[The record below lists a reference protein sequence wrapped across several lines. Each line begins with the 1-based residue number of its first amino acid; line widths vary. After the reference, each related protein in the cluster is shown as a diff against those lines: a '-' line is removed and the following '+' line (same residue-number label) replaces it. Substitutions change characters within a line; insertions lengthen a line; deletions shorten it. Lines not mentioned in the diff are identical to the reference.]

1 MAQKNDRLDKVAVF
15 ISFSTILLPSSQGG
29 IKLSTLADLITNHPS
44 NKNAILIPGGPTIT
58 YGEFADQIEKTA
70 EILSAAGVEK
80 GRTVSIVLGNGL
92 DFMITF
98 FAVTRSG
105 AIAAPLNS
113 AYTNEEFKFYMED
126 TESQLVII
134 APGADVAKQAAN
146 ELNIPVAEVNLD
158 NQGQLSISKSGSL
171 LTARSSASAPSE
183 DDIALFLHTSG
194 TTSRPKGVPLTH
206 GNLMASLQNIVN
218 TYNLTEDD
226 LAMVVMPLFHVHGLI
241 GVSLSTMKSGGSMV
255 IPPRFSASNFWE
267 IQATTNATW
276 YSAVPT
282 IHQILLMRADED
294 KAPSQSFRFIR
305 SCSAALAPSVFNDLE
320 NRFGAPVLEAYG
332 MTEASHQMS
341 SNLLPPGPRN
351 PGTVGKGTGVEI
363 GIMDENGTLLATNQ
377 TGEVVIKGPNV
388 THGYHNNRSANE
400 EAFTN
405 GWFRTGDQGVLSGKS
420 ILTLTGRLKEL
431 INRGGEKIS
440 PLEVDAAILQH
451 PNVSEAVCFGVP
463 DEKYGEA
470 VQAAVVISSGTS
482 ESEIQSF
489 CGQHLA
495 DFKIPDR
502 VYIVDELPR
511 TATGKIQRRH
521 VAAKFAE

>member
-1 MAQKNDRLDKVAVF
+1 
-15 ISFSTILLPSSQGG
+15 
-29 IKLSTLADLITNHPS
+29 
-44 NKNAILIPGGPTIT
+44 
-58 YGEFADQIEKTA
+58 
-70 EILSAAGVEK
+70 
-80 GRTVSIVLGNGL
+80 
-92 DFMITF
+92 
-98 FAVTRSG
+98 
-105 AIAAPLNS
+105 
-113 AYTNEEFKFYMED
+113 
-126 TESQLVII
+126 
-134 APGADVAKQAAN
+134 
-146 ELNIPVAEVNLD
+146 
-158 NQGQLSISKSGSL
+158 
-171 LTARSSASAPSE
+171 
-183 DDIALFLHTSG
+183 
-194 TTSRPKGVPLTH
+194 
-206 GNLMASLQNIVN
+206 
-218 TYNLTEDD
+218 
-226 LAMVVMPLFHVHGLI
+226 
-241 GVSLSTMKSGGSMV
+241 MV
-255 IPPRFSASNFWE
+255 IPPRFSASNFWQ

-294 KAPSQSFRFIR
+294 EAPSQSFRFIR

-351 PGTVGKGTGVEI
+351 PGTVGKATGIEI
-363 GIMDENGTLLATNQ
+363 GIMDEHGTLMATNQ

-388 THGYHNNRSANE
+388 THGYHNNPSANE

-405 GWFRTGDQGVLSGKS
+405 GWFRTGDQGILSEES

-440 PLEVDAAILQH
+440 PLEIDAAILRH

-489 CGQHLA
+489 CSQHLA

-502 VYIVDELPR
+502 VYIVSEFPR

>member
-1 MAQKNDRLDKVAVF
+1 MA
-15 ISFSTILLPSSQGG
+15 
-29 IKLSTLADLITNHPS
+29 TLADLIAKHPS
-44 NKNAILIPGGPTIT
+44 DKNAVLIPGGPTTT
-58 YGEFADQIEKTA
+58 YGQFTDQIEVIA
-70 EILSAAGVEK
+70 ETLSAAGVEK

-98 FAVTRSG
+98 LAVTRTG
-105 AIAAPLNS
+105 AIAAPLNP

-134 APGADVAKQAAN
+134 GPDADIAKSAAT
-146 ELNIPVAEVNLD
+146 ELNIPIAVANLD
-158 NQGQLSISKSGSL
+158 NSGKLSIFKDGSV
-171 LTARSSASAPSE
+171 LTNRSSVAAPSE

-206 GNLMASLQNIVN
+206 GNLMASLENIVA
-218 TYNLTEDD
+218 TYDLTQDD

-241 GVSLSTMKSGGSMV
+241 GVSLSAMKSGGSMV
-255 IPPRFSASNFWE
+255 IPSRFSASNFWQ
-267 IQATTNATW
+267 IQSDTNATW

-294 KAPSQSFRFIR
+294 NAPSHSFRFIR
-305 SCSAALAPSVFNDLE
+305 SCSAALAPTVFNDLE
-320 NRFGAPVLEAYG
+320 SRFGAPVLEAYG

-351 PGTVGKGTGVEI
+351 PGTVGMGTGVEI
-363 GIMDENGTLLATNQ
+363 GIMDEKGSLLATDQ

-388 THGYHNNRSANE
+388 THGYHNNPSANE

-405 GWFRTGDQGVLSGKS
+405 GWFRTGDQGILSGDS

-431 INRGGEKIS
+431 INRAGEKIS
-440 PLEVDAAILQH
+440 PLEVDAAILRH

-470 VQAAVVISSGTS
+470 VQAAVVISSNTS
-482 ESEIQSF
+482 EVDIRSF
-489 CGQHLA
+489 CSKHLA

-521 VAAKFAE
+521 VAAKFAQ